1 MVKYF
6 IMTVLMLVLALNSS
20 AATVAKFI
28 LTEEQRADINLQ
40 RQLYI
45 NSLKNIPEKKIV
57 LGVKTKNKT
66 KNKTKKKVKKVSKKI
81 AVSSII
87 VSPHNGK
94 LVRINGKF
102 VSENLKEIKLIQY
115 QTSENSAKLIV
126 NGEPIVVPVGKAY
139 LTNSQKVVD
148 IYK

>member
-6 IMTVLMLVLALNSS
+6 IMTVLMLVLSLNSS

-28 LTEEQRADINLQ
+28 LTEDQRADINLQ
-40 RQLYI
+40 RESYI
-45 NSLKNIPEKKIV
+45 NSLKNKSTSKETVV
-57 LGVKTKNKT
+57 LGIRT
-66 KNKTKKKVKKVSKKI
+66 KNKTKKKVRKVSKKI
-81 AVSSII
+81 SVSSII

-102 VSENLKEIKLIQY
+102 VSENLKEIKLIQD
-115 QTSENSAKLIV
+115 QTSGNSAKLII
-126 NGEPIVVPVGKAY
+126 NGKSIIVPVGKSY

>member
-6 IMTVLMLVLALNSS
+6 IMTVLMLVLSLNSS

-28 LTEEQRADINLQ
+28 LTEDQRADINLQ
-40 RQLYI
+40 RESYI
-45 NSLKNIPEKKIV
+45 NSLKNKSTSKETVV
-57 LGVKTKNKT
+57 LGIR
-66 KNKTKKKVKKVSKKI
+66 TKKKVRKVSKKI
-81 AVSSII
+81 SVSSII

-102 VSENLKEIKLIQY
+102 VSENLKEIKLIQD
-115 QTSENSAKLIV
+115 QTSGNSAKLII
-126 NGEPIVVPVGKAY
+126 NGKSIIVPVGKSY